1 MKLHFHQYL
10 SFCIY
15 FFCQIFQ
22 ISSSCHAVVVALE
35 IQKYFIP
42 HDADLCVQKLPV

>member
-15 FFCQIFQ
+15 FFFCQIFQ
-22 ISSSCHAVVVALE
+22 ISSSCHAVVALE